1 MKGDFD
7 ARGSH
12 NKRHISR
19 LHAPTL
25 TPVSK
30 KPQCSFEG
38 CNQVSVVGG
47 VRRTHGEQCNFEGCN
62 NNIFR
67 HGHKESRKKCPV
79 KDCNNLYVGGM
90 CQRHA
95 PAKRAPH
102 DLVLWRD
109 VMVVHRQR
117 VDCVILMQRIRMR
130 RQGVARRRRMLLR
143 VQRRRRRRN
152 DLLI

>member
-7 ARGSH
+7 AHRGSH

-47 VRRTHGEQCNFEGCN
+47 VCRTYG
-62 NNIFR
+62 
-67 HGHKESRKKCPV
+67 
-79 KDCNNLYVGGM
+79 
-90 CQRHA
+90 
-95 PAKRAPH
+95 
-102 DLVLWRD
+102 
-109 VMVVHRQR
+109 
-117 VDCVILMQRIRMR
+117 
-130 RQGVARRRRMLLR
+130 
-143 VQRRRRRRN
+143 
-152 DLLI
+152 